1 MFRRLSSVYSKYLVY
16 TEKLKTN
23 YNFRLLSVATVF
35 LAWDIEKTYINE
47 TMVCYEKDKN
57 FDSTFFQKH
66 VVVPLN
72 QNDNISLYQVVFFGI
87 HYNTWRC
94 LPVVYGLLGKTI
106 MSIGVLIFSTFIVLE
121 LSRYFNRSL
130 RILEESTM
138 KRSLTKEEKQK

>member
-1 MFRRLSSVYSKYLVY
+1 MFRRLTSVYSKYLVY

-66 VVVPLN
+66 VVIPLN

-87 HYNTWRC
+87 HYNTWRF
-94 LPVVYGLLGKTI
+94 LPVAYGLLGTTI
-106 MSIGVLIFSTFIVLE
+106 ISIGVLNFSTSVVLE

-130 RILEESTM
+130 GIIKGPS
-138 KRSLTKEEKQK
+138 TKEEK